1 MQQLIAAAKSNLEV
15 DESINSLE
23 VRDGELV
30 RHASDVHNHSMSSAS
45 YDRNLVSQFSVSLFD
60 GARDDN

>member
-1 MQQLIAAAKSNLEV
+1 M

-23 VRDGELV
+23 VRDEELV
-30 RHASDVHNHSMSSAS
+30 RHASDVHDHSMSSAS

-60 GARDDN
+60 GARDENQKR